1 MPTYRFKPKD
11 YIMKKDQIIVVC
23 SILSVVAGGYSS
35 EACAQSADE
44 QLAPLIYILLDTS
57 GSMNDLVDE
66 SSNQT
71 RLTKAVGELAGGMNL
86 AANAP
91 LVRSTCPD
99 PLSCDESD
107 DECRNCATINEF
119 KLPFPVWR
127 CSSSSCGYTY
137 ELKTIPGNA
146 QIAKPAGATK
156 DVSVSADS
164 YRNALA
170 AEYRE
175 DGIIQAYQSVVKFGA
190 AGMAVGSAGSS
201 ADKDASVIQQAA
213 ALAGGRVDG
222 ILRSTMIWND
232 DNDASCDSDL
242 DFHAVVYRNGEPL
255 ESIDWCNKGYYYSCN
270 GTVNTTEDYTGVS
283 AYLCTN
289 NYDVTEIRNDDITG
303 YVYTGHEGYVIT
315 CTYFDPFT
323 CTKTT
328 TSSTGGELDVDIIQ
342 PSIGR
347 FPKPPVTLPGYA
359 NTLGVEN
366 ITWNDVSGLQD
377 GDQIYFFVNPY
388 GQYSRNGETCGQEGG
403 TCVDC
408 TTKGFRA
415 EIAFPDS
422 TSGCPMLYTFDY
434 KADLSASDYAGK
446 CGQTSLSSKDIP
458 LAIVTYHGLDS
469 SGNPRFSMND
479 NTIGNFDGKDISSS
493 LDNESVGAGEPDNIY
508 GFSDASTMQASGLS
522 DVTYGRNDID
532 SPFRVYK
539 HPSDCTLDIGI
550 WDSSIDAHAPLYYPT
565 PANNKDDISTSNA
578 RLIDALRTYQAHS
591 ATPIGESLADMYYLL
606 GLDSSNYSTVDKGLV
621 ARKMIGKPNTRIID
635 EAYACRDKA
644 VILITDGSPN
654 GSGIATDDGGL
665 DIGHHSH
672 IWYDA
677 EWLYSKSKADPVK
690 TYVIAYAFGDTEDE
704 NIDTQDPL
712 DETTAAYK
720 LNMTAWKGGT
730 CRHPV
735 THELI
740 LPTDE
745 DAYKEMVEYSKA
757 PEERRPANERHCFY
771 SASNGTALRKAMAE
785 ALSDTLQGTVSKT
798 AVATSAALG
807 YVQNIHDNKY
817 QNGYYNVYS
826 GYEVTPGVV
835 RRTILQREST
845 ICNTSTGKF
854 ESGEQHLDLSTILS
868 CRLNKDCM
876 NLNED
881 STLTSAQERAQIH
894 KDIMNKSGIG
904 TPCATRGEGIAN
916 IKDNENS
923 CLSNRYIFAG
933 DYSEDRYKINPAVV
947 SINPA
952 LNPGVSDNGVPKGF
966 GFVKNA
972 TGLNQD
978 ANFIANKGKVAN
990 IHIREMYSKSSANYI
1005 LSPYE
1010 CGSDL
1015 DCVKEGREGYCDLGR
1030 CVTGDEYNHAVTCN
1044 SSVFTDTEICIA
1056 GKMRT
1061 RYTDEGACEY
1071 HFSEAAHDDVA
1082 EKRGC
1087 GDGLVCHAGKCMPG
1101 TVIGGDLKSS
1111 MATMPLGTIE
1121 YATPVPVEP
1130 PTRTVRSASYL
1141 RFSQQYWNRDNLLM
1155 VAANDGMLHAFILG
1169 QNQPNAD
1176 GYNVSAAV
1184 RGATQPLRLSEGD
1197 ELWAFVPKATMP
1209 HLGTLPNFGQ
1219 QTFLNAS
1226 PTVVDVPNPDDEW
1239 RTVAVGAFGNGAR
1252 GYYALDITDPL
1263 NPSILWEI
1271 DNQWQAAAVPSVYPD
1286 MSIFDSEVYSDESSL
1301 INNIKNLDPSDRN
1314 GFPFADMGYT
1324 SAKPLITRMLI
1335 KSGEGDSAV
1344 SKVETV
1350 AILPGGSRKVVKD
1363 GAGVL
1368 YIVRLFPDPGTKDL
1382 LVAAIYTKYDITSS
1396 PAVYPSNFNSIAQRL
1411 YFGDRKGNFY
1421 ALDVSNFEPDK
1432 WAKNGMPDHVAF
1444 ETDTTTEIKYLKPAF
1459 GADCEHIPDVYSAIT
1474 YKPAVSLY
1482 TAGVHPT
1489 IQIVFGTGDNSDLT
1503 TTSGEHNYVARFF
1516 DVYQGAGG
1524 YQLNPATGLT
1534 EPAQLYVFNKPDTLS
1549 EGTNNVSI
1557 GSCNSSAMSFDVVAR
1572 PPRDSESSEEK
1583 DPFPAAQK
1591 MSGSAVTY
1599 DYDTYFPT
1607 YISNTESSGDYD
1619 KLCKVGNAAI
1629 FRIKSAK
1636 KHGHIDSSAVQ
1647 NNTNNDDIASSLDAN
1662 GYITLNQGTR
1672 IYGLEVSS
1680 QQMCIGTSHTEIA
1693 APRLIAQTS
1702 VDAANLNA
1710 GDKHNELNDATTDIA
1725 NFALNLD
1732 AIRPGVKPIS
1742 WASVYE

>member
-1 MPTYRFKPKD
+1 
-11 YIMKKDQIIVVC
+11 MKKAQIIATY
-23 SILSVVAGGYSS
+23 SVLAAVIGGYSS
-35 EACAQSADE
+35 EAKAQSADE

-66 SSNQT
+66 AANQT
-71 RLTKAVGELAGGMNL
+71 RLTKAIGELAGGMKL
-86 AANAP
+86 AVNEP
-91 LVRSTCPD
+91 LDRPSCPD

-107 DECRNCATINEF
+107 DACRNCSTLNAF
-119 KLPFPVWR
+119 KMPFPVWR
-127 CSSSSCGYTY
+127 CTESNCGYTY

-146 QIAKPAGATK
+146 QIAKPQGATN
-156 DVSVSADS
+156 DVTVSTDS

-170 AEYRE
+170 AKYRE

-222 ILRSTMIWND
+222 VLRSTMIWND
-232 DNDASCDSDL
+232 DNDTNCDSDL

-270 GTVNTTEDYTGVS
+270 GVINTTEDFTGIS
-283 AYLCTN
+283 AYFCTN

-303 YVYTGHEGYVIT
+303 YVYTNHEDHVIT
-315 CTYFDPFT
+315 CTYYDPFD
-323 CTKTT
+323 CTKRT
-328 TSSTGGELDVDIIQ
+328 TSSSGGELDVDIIQ
-342 PSIGR
+342 PSAGR
-347 FPKPPVTLPGYA
+347 YPKPPVTLPGYS

-366 ITWNDVSGLQD
+366 ITWNDVSNLQA
-377 GDQIYFFVNPY
+377 GDQIYFFVNPF
-388 GQYSRNGETCGQEGG
+388 GQNTYNGKNCGEEGG
-403 TCVDC
+403 FCVNC

-422 TSGCPMLYTFDY
+422 TSGCPTLYTFDY
-434 KADLSASDYAGK
+434 KANIESTDYAGL
-446 CGQTSLSSKDIP
+446 CEQTSLSAKDIP

-469 SGNPRFSMND
+469 DGKPRFSINED
-479 NTIGNFDGKDISSS
+479 TIGSFDGKDISAS
-493 LDNESVGAGEPDNIY
+493 LEDEQMGVGNPDNIY
-508 GFSDASTMQASGLS
+508 GFSSVGTVQASGLS
-522 DVTYGRNDID
+522 DVSYGRNDID
-532 SPFRVYK
+532 SPPLAYK

-550 WDSSIDAHAPLYYPT
+550 WDSAIDAHAPLFYPT

-591 ATPIGESLADMYYLL
+591 ATPIGESLADMYYLF
-606 GLDSSNYSTVDKGLV
+606 GLDSSNYSTVDKGIV
-621 ARKMIGKPNTRIID
+621 TRKDLDQPNSRIID

-654 GSGIATDDGGL
+654 GSGIATDDGGEG
-665 DIGHHSH
+665 IGHHSH

-677 EWLYSKSKADPVK
+677 DWLYSKSKADPVK
-690 TYVIAYAFGDTEDE
+690 TYVIAYAFGDSEDE

-745 DAYKEMVEYSKA
+745 EAYKEMVEYSKT
-757 PEERRPANERHCFY
+757 PETRRPANLRHCFY

-817 QNGYYNVYS
+817 ENGYYNVYS
-826 GYEVTPGVV
+826 GYEVTPGLV

-845 ICNTSTGKF
+845 ICDTTTGQF
-854 ESGEQHLDLSTILS
+854 EAGQQHMDLSTILS
-868 CRLNKDCM
+868 CRLNKNCM
-876 NLNED
+876 NLNEEAA
-881 STLTSAQERAQIH
+881 LTSAQERAQIV
-894 KDIMNKSGIG
+894 KDIANKTGVG
-904 TPCATRGEGIAN
+904 TPCAARGSEGIIEVSGN
-916 IKDNENS
+916 DNS

-933 DYSEDRYKINPAVV
+933 DYSEDRYKINPDIV
-947 SINPA
+947 SINPE
-952 LNPGVSDNGVPKGF
+952 LTPGESEAGVPKGI

-972 TGLNQD
+972 AGLNQD
-978 ANFIANKGKVAN
+978 ENYIINKNKVEN
-990 IHIREMYSKSSANYI
+990 IPISQMYSKSSANYI

-1030 CVTGDEYNHAVTCN
+1030 CVTGEEYNRATTCD
-1044 SSVFTDTEICIA
+1044 SMRYTDSEVCIA
-1056 GKMRT
+1056 GKIRT
-1061 RYTDEGACEY
+1061 RYTGDDACEY
-1071 HFSEAAHDDVA
+1071 HFAEAAHDDVA
-1082 EKRGC
+1082 EKKGC
-1087 GDGLVCHAGKCMPG
+1087 GEGLVCHAGKCLPG
-1101 TVIGGDLKSS
+1101 TVIGGNLKSF
-1111 MATMPLGTIE
+1111 MTTMPLGTIE

-1141 RFSQQYWNRDNLLM
+1141 KFSQQHWNRDNLLM

-1169 QNQPNAD
+1169 QNQPNSD
-1176 GYNVSAAV
+1176 GYAV
-1184 RGATQPLRLSEGD
+1184 DRAIRGATPPLHLSEGD

-1209 HLGTLPNFGQ
+1209 RLGRLPNFGQ

-1271 DNQWQAAAVPSVYPD
+1271 DNQWQAAEVPSVYPD
-1286 MSIFDSEVYSDESSL
+1286 MSIFDSEVYSEESAL
-1301 INNIKNLDPSDRN
+1301 INNIKNLEPGSNMN
-1314 GFPFADMGYT
+1314 GFPFADMGYS

-1350 AILPGGSRKVVKD
+1350 AILPGGSRKEKKE
-1363 GAGVL
+1363 GAGAL
-1368 YIVRLFPDPGTKDL
+1368 YIVRLFPDAETKDL
-1382 LVAAIYTKYDITSS
+1382 LVAAIYTKHDITSS

-1411 YFGDRKGNFY
+1411 YFGDKKGNFY
-1421 ALDVSNFEPDK
+1421 ALDVSNFEPAK
-1432 WAKNGMPDHVAF
+1432 WAKNSFPSNVNI
-1444 ETDTTTEIKYLKPAF
+1444 ETDTTTDIKYLRPSF

-1524 YQLNPATGLT
+1524 YQLNPATGLS
-1534 EPAQLYVFNKPDTLS
+1534 EPAQLYVFNKPETLT
-1549 EGTNNVSI
+1549 EGENSVSI
-1557 GSCNSSAMSFDVVAR
+1557 GACNSSAMAFDVVAR
-1572 PPRDSESSEEK
+1572 PPRDSDSSEEK

-1591 MSGSAVTY
+1591 MSGSALTY

-1629 FRIKSAK
+1629 FRIRSAK
-1636 KHGHIDSSAVQ
+1636 KHGHVDSSAVR
-1647 NNTNNDDIASSLDAN
+1647 NNENNNDIASNLDKN
-1662 GYITLNQGTR
+1662 GFITLNQGTR

-1702 VDAANLNA
+1702 VDGANLNA
-1710 GDKHNELNDATTDIA
+1710 GDKHNELADMNTDIA